1 MQLLRMVRCFRAH
14 AAVMVKFMRLFVISF
29 RPRFCRALSLSLS
42 LSLLSGDGQ
51 ATGEQ
56 PHQGNDEHV
65 LQLAGAVPM
74 YFLTIVANFNSPL
87 L

>member
-1 MQLLRMVRCFRAH
+1 MQLLSMVRCFPCPCGRDGKIYA
-14 AAVMVKFMRLFVISF
+14 LLVISA
-29 RPRFCRALSLSLS
+29 RFCRALSLSS
-42 LSLLSGDGQ
+42 SSLLSGDGQ

-56 PHQGNDEHV
+56 PHQGNAEHV